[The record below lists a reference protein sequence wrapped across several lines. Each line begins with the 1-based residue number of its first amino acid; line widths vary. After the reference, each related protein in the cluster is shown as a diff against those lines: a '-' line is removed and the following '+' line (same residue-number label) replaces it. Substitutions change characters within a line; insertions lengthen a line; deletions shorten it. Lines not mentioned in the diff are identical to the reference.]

1 MYRGLG
7 FLMSGVPNLSY
18 MYVCSCACVCKHV
31 CVRMYVH
38 AAVHGGALARVCFRV
53 FEVLYMVF
61 IGVCCVGLLAGRDAG
76 FNPKPVDP
84 KP

>member
-1 MYRGLG
+1 
-7 FLMSGVPNLSY
+7 MSGVPNLSY

-31 CVRMYVH
+31 CVRMYVY
-38 AAVHGGALARVCFRV
+38 AAVHGGRSCARLLLCFRSSI
-53 FEVLYMVF
+53 YTVF
-61 IGVCCVGLLAGRDAG
+61 IGVCFVGLLAGRDAG